1 MAVQCSREKSRDL
14 GESDDNTAFRTKRGT
29 KGGNRLKL
37 LNTADQNHKESQI
50 YHIIGLRPA
59 ECLYSILLY
68 TKHTQPQDRAAPLM
82 KFNFSVP

>member
-1 MAVQCSREKSRDL
+1 MEVQCSREKSRDL

-50 YHIIGLRPA
+50 YHRAPA
-59 ECLYSILLY
+59 SKVPLFHSFIHK
-68 TKHTQPQDRAAPLM
+68 THAATRQSRSA
-82 KFNFSVP
+82 NEV

>member
-50 YHIIGLRPA
+50 YHIIGSGQQSAFIPFFYTQNTRSHKTEPLR
-59 ECLYSILLY
+59 
-68 TKHTQPQDRAAPLM
+68 
-82 KFNFSVP
+82 